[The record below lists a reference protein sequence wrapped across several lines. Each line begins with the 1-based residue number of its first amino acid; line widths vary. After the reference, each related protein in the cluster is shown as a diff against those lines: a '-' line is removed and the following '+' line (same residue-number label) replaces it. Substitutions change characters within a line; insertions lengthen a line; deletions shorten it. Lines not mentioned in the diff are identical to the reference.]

1 MVPCAEAK
9 RGGMACVSARRRAPP
24 RPPPFTADFDAAAAR
39 AAADRVASRRLARG
53 PPPSTIHAVQRGRS
67 PQRKQ
72 AEARAAARHAAE
84 AACAT
89 EDALYDT
96 EPTVWGSET
105 VHGAHLVLPPPDAPR
120 RPAGAARTG
129 RTWRDVDAL
138 ARAWERYAA
147 DTAIVRLVER
157 SAAAL
162 PPYAAAAHAITE
174 LRLAAAETIMAGAP
188 RRAVDDA
195 LATEILRLRPRPP
208 PRRAALVA
216 LATAITPSGPP
227 MQPGPPSPLRRAPAP
242 APVAPSPTSP
252 TRTPLPSPLPSPLP
266 QRRTSPRKQKPT
278 SDAAPP
284 PRHPRDRGHPARAHT
299 AAAAAAAGGRTRG
312 AR

>member
-195 LATEILRLRPRPP
+195 LAPAAAPSKSGARCACDRNHALGPADAAWPSVPAASRTRARARRPFSNVADADAVAV
-208 PRRAALVA
+208 AATVA
-216 LATAITPSGPP
+216 AAATADLATETKAHV
-227 MQPGPPSPLRRAPAP
+227 RCRAPAQ
-242 APVAPSPTSP
+242 APS
-252 TRTPLPSPLPSPLP
+252 
-266 QRRTSPRKQKPT
+266 
-278 SDAAPP
+278 
-284 PRHPRDRGHPARAHT
+284 
-299 AAAAAAAGGRTRG
+299 
-312 AR
+312 